1 MKSRLFI
8 LALLSLILTSC
19 MISCNSD
26 SQHRSESTKDKSIIK
41 YRRITGKVVNAADMK
56 PIGGLIISFNNPLKN
71 KPVGTLTDSEGRFL
85 LDSIPDLVKKITVV
99 DVSKN
104 KSREVELNEKDD
116 ILIKMDQ

>member
-8 LALLSLILTSC
+8 FALLNLILTSS
-19 MISCNSD
+19 MISCNSG
-26 SQHRSESTKDKSIIK
+26 SQHRNEATKDKSVIK
-41 YRRITGKVVNAADMK
+41 YRRITGKVVNAGDMK

-71 KPVGTLTDSEGRFL
+71 KPIGTITDSEGKFL
-85 LDSIPDLVKKITVV
+85 LDSIPDVVKKITVV

-104 KSREVELNEKDD
+104 KSKEVELNEKDD